1 MHIHAGKYF
10 RNLLESDGDQIVLT
24 IFRLVWNQMDVC
36 LVPDRSE
43 DGECSLSSVEFGV
56 IFGRFLCVYPVFDC
70 SYTFPIDLEPNGTL
84 FGIFLV
90 GEV

>member
-1 MHIHAGKYF
+1 
-10 RNLLESDGDQIVLT
+10 
-24 IFRLVWNQMDVC
+24 MDVC

-43 DGECSLSSVEFGV
+43 DGECSLSSVGFGV
-56 IFGRFLCVYPVFDC
+56 VFVRFLCVYPVFDC

-84 FGIFLV
+84 FGICLV